1 MHLRNISRK
10 LVTNTSMTELI
21 WAVTK
26 EDMERV
32 QEHLSMKLVMMAE
45 VSGCSTKVIDIRA
58 FVAERVPE

>member
-1 MHLRNISRK
+1 
-10 LVTNTSMTELI
+10 MTELI